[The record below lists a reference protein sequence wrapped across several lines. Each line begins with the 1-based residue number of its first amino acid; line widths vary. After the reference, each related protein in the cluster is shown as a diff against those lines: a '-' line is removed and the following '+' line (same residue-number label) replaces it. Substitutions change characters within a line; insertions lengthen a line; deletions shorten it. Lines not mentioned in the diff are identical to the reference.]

1 MTSSSIKIS
10 YTLQPPAGTP
20 KHTSPPSKSQR
31 FDLEP
36 NADHYVS
43 LREAIS
49 IAKERLGKELTDWRD
64 VVGDLEK
71 GKDVAAKK
79 QWVAEQGSDEE
90 GDEDEHE

>member
-1 MTSSSIKIS
+1 MSASSITIS
-10 YTLQPPAGTP
+10 YTLQPPADTP
-20 KHTSPPSKSQR
+20 IHTSPPSKSQS
-31 FDLEP
+31 FDLKP
-36 NADHYVS
+36 NVDHYAS
-43 LREAIS
+43 LREAIL

-79 QWVAEQGSDEE
+79 QWVAEQGSDDE